1 MLANVNLLGYY
12 TKLFPLPA
20 QLLEHYLTPL
30 MLLACAIRLIFKD
43 AKNSRKCKAFRGKK
57 KQSGFSKYVEG
68 TFICKILKAE
78 YKRSRMNSEIRAD
91 K

>member
-43 AKNSRKCKAFRGKK
+43 AKNSRKCKALREKN
-57 KQSGFSKYVEG
+57 QSGFSKYIEG

-78 YKRSRMNSEIRAD
+78 YKRWRMNSEIKAG